1 MTKSSNGDVL
11 IVDDEQCAREL
22 CAEVMSVSGYSP
34 RAVSTGEKAVEL
46 VAEGRFAVV
55 LLDVR
60 MPGLTGIE
68 VLRRMKAVRPDV
80 EVIMITGFGS
90 IESSVDAM
98 RYGACDYVLKP
109 FRVEE
114 LAIRVRRCMEE
125 RSAHAKIESLAKQVN
140 SLLLGTTNALVA
152 AVEAK
157 HAYTRGHSER
167 VSRYALE
174 IATYYPLSD
183 EKKKETVR
191 RTVVLS
197 AILHDIG
204 KIALPDD
211 VLDCPGRLSDEQWK
225 MIRRH
230 PVTGARIL
238 SGINPL
244 KEALPGILYH
254 HCHFN
259 NPGALNSYP
268 SGPSGRSGE
277 KIPPLARIISVADTF
292 DALTSTRPY
301 RKAINKYDAAE
312 IIEREAGRQFDPKAV
327 KAFSLAFEVCF
338 AVWRIGKQ

>member
-1 MTKSSNGDVL
+1 MPKSANADVL

-22 CAEVMSVSGYSP
+22 CAEVISVSGYCP
-34 RAVSTGEKAVEL
+34 RAVSSGEKAVEL

-55 LLDVR
+55 LLDIR

-68 VLRRMKAVRPDV
+68 VLKRMKAVRPDV

-109 FRVEE
+109 FQVEE

-125 RSAHAKIESLAKQVN
+125 RSARAKIESLAKQVN

-157 HAYTRGHSER
+157 HTYTRGHSER

-174 IATYYPLSD
+174 IATYYPLAD
-183 EKKKETVR
+183 EQKKETVR

-211 VLDCPGRLSDEQWK
+211 VLDWPGALSEKQWK
-225 MIRRH
+225 MIKRH

-268 SGPSGRSGE
+268 SGRSGE

-301 RKAINKYDAAE
+301 RKAVNKYDAAA
-312 IIEREAGRQFDPKAV
+312 IIEQEAGRQFDPKAV

-338 AVWRIGKQ
+338 AVWRVGKQ